1 MSNLYFFNLFSHADG
16 SIKFWDA
23 SSVNMQVLYKMKT
36 AKLFEKPRM
45 SISVPPP
52 TTAPPA
58 STGSSSAPGSS
69 AGDANKT
76 GNNNNGTENHSEDP
90 FAIDHITFNA
100 ESRILCIAG
109 GSSQV
114 VVFRFHR
121 QEQMSEVSIIEVP
134 MNYDELEPS
143 GDQTGPE
150 IQTASSA
157 LIYGGE
163 KGSNSER
170 VGAIY
175 TLKAK
180 TGHHKRASG
189 FQADLIAISP
199 WIDRRTP
206 PYRVTSM
213 CHNAHASL

>member
-1 MSNLYFFNLFSHADG
+1 M
-16 SIKFWDA
+16 KFWDA

-45 SISVPPP
+45 SISLQPPAP
-52 TTAPPA
+52 TTTAAPVAPA
-58 STGSSSAPGSS
+58 GPSAAGPSTSAAGPSTS
-69 AGDANKT
+69 AAATAG
-76 GNNNNGTENHSEDP
+76 GNNNNGGSENPTDDP
-90 FAIDHITFNA
+90 FAIDHIIFNA
-100 ESRILCIAG
+100 ESRILCVAG
-109 GSSQV
+109 VSSQV

-121 QEQMSEVSIIEVP
+121 QEQMSEVSIVEVP

-143 GDQTGPE
+143 GEQSGPE
-150 IQTASSA
+150 IQTATSA

-163 KGSNSER
+163 KESER
-170 VGAIY
+170 AGAIY

-199 WIDRRTP
+199 WIDRRNP
-206 PYRVTSM
+206 PYRVISM